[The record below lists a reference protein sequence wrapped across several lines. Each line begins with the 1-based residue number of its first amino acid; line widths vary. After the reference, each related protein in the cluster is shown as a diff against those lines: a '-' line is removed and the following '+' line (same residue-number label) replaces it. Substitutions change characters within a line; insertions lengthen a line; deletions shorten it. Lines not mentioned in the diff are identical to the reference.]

1 MRSVLNE
8 TGWVDEVKSG
18 SKGGFVF
25 VFFSVYL

>member
-25 VFFSVYL
+25 FSVYL